1 MEPFVQFLIHFA
13 EYLLFVYLLLSTIY
27 ITVFGIGAVFY
38 RKPKQITAH
47 KYRKIAVLIPGYK
60 EDKVIIG
67 VARDALEQDYPAD
80 RFEVIVIADTF
91 KQETLDKLRAIPVR
105 VVEVVFEV
113 SKKSKALNK
122 CMEVI
127 GDEYDIAVILD
138 ADNIMD
144 HNVLQQ
150 INQAFERGFL
160 AVQGHRTAKN
170 LNTPYAVLDAI
181 SEEINNNIFRKGHR
195 ALGLSSALIGSGMGM
210 DYRLYKSTM
219 ATIDSV
225 GEDKE
230 VELKFLRDGISI
242 EYLPDAHVYDEKT
255 SRSDVFVNQR
265 RRWLAA
271 QFVYVR
277 THLFD
282 GIVQLIKKGNIDYF
296 DKVMQFMQPPRILL
310 TGLSFLL
317 SMLYLLIRL
326 IWPDFYAQLAL
337 DFPSWVTI
345 FIISS
350 FILLLNTPKRFYSLK
365 SISALL
371 YLPSGFFLMLKSLL
385 KIKGASK
392 KFIHTTHE
400 HTDNNI
406 RKKGSPS

>member
-1 MEPFVQFLIHFA
+1 MPQFAQVIINIA
-13 EYLLFVYLLLSTIY
+13 EYVLYVYMLLATIY
-27 ITVFGIGAVFY
+27 IFIFGLGSFFY
-38 RKPKQITAH
+38 RKPGKKAVS
-47 KYRKIAVLIPGYK
+47 KFRKAAILIPGYK

-80 RFEVIVIADTF
+80 CFEVIVIADTF
-91 KQETLDKLRAIPVR
+91 KQETLEALKAIPVR

-127 GDEYDIAVILD
+127 GDGYDIAVILD

-144 HNVLQQ
+144 HTVLRQ
-150 INQAFERGFL
+150 INEAFERGFV

-210 DYRLYKSTM
+210 DYQLYKRTM

-230 VELKFLRDGISI
+230 VELKFLRDGIKI
-242 EYLPDAHVYDEKT
+242 EYLPEAHVYDEKT

-277 THLFD
+277 THLID
-282 GIVQLIKKGNIDYF
+282 GIIQLITKGNVDYF
-296 DKVMQFMQPPRILL
+296 DKVVQFMQPPRILL
-310 TGLSFLL
+310 TGISFVFLVIYYLTWIVWSDFYEQLSISFLSWLIVFGL
-317 SMLYLLIRL
+317 SSLIL
-326 IWPDFYAQLAL
+326 F
-337 DFPSWVTI
+337 
-345 FIISS
+345 
-350 FILLLNTPKRFYSLK
+350 LNTPSRFYSLK
-365 SISALL
+365 TLHALI
-371 YLPSGFFLMLKSLL
+371 YLPLGFLLMIKSLL
-385 KIKGASK
+385 RIKGASK

-400 HTDNNI
+400 HTDHNVM
-406 RKKGSPS
+406 KSEKQT